1 MILVIIEV
9 EDGFVKYRD
18 TFPGGP
24 KIFFADF
31 LQKTFIAKNVIYTLQ
46 ALLGDGVVVG
56 SFSHLPI

>member
-24 KIFFADF
+24 ANFFANF

-46 ALLGDGVVVG
+46 TLLGDGVVVG
-56 SFSHLPI
+56 SSFYLLI